1 MEKNTNFNTL
11 SSCTEEA
18 NEIYQKYVHFC
29 DECPKAHDFTCSGA
43 DSLRCDKE
51 KSKLVDGFFKLYD
64 RRIICV
70 VMNEGVLRSA
80 INTEH
85 STFENLDIEGFIKKY
100 YTNHKRYE
108 GDEFRFLRCNEANR
122 LRQETRGYR

>member
-1 MEKNTNFNTL
+1 MENKYIREYNNVPA
-11 SSCTEEA
+11 EA
-18 NEIYQKYVHFC
+18 AETYEKYVHFC
-29 DECPKAHDFTCSGA
+29 DECPKAYDFTCSGA

-51 KSKLVDGFFKLYD
+51 KSKLLDGFFKLYD

-70 VMNEGVLRSA
+70 VMNEGVLRSV

-85 STFENLDIEGFIKKY
+85 STFENLDIEGFIKEY

-122 LRQETRGYR
+122 LIQETRGYR

>member
-1 MEKNTNFNTL
+1 MENKYIREYNNVPA
-11 SSCTEEA
+11 EA
-18 NEIYQKYVHFC
+18 AKTYEKYVHFC

-51 KSKLVDGFFKLYD
+51 KSKLLDGFFKLYD

-85 STFENLDIEGFIKKY
+85 STFENLDIEGFIKEY

-108 GDEFRFLRCNEANR
+108 GDEFRFLRCNEANH
-122 LRQETRGYR
+122 LIQETRGYR

>member
-1 MEKNTNFNTL
+1 MENKYIREYNNA
-11 SSCTEEA
+11 SAEA
-18 NEIYQKYVHFC
+18 AEAYEKYVHFC
-29 DECPKAHDFTCSGA
+29 DECPKAYDFTCSGA

-51 KSKLVDGFFKLYD
+51 KSKLLDGFFKLYD

-80 INTEH
+80 INTEY
-85 STFENLDIEGFIKKY
+85 STFENLDIEGFIKEY

-122 LRQETRGYR
+122 LIQETRGYR

>member
-1 MEKNTNFNTL
+1 MKNKYIREYNNV
-11 SSCTEEA
+11 SAEA
-18 NEIYQKYVHFC
+18 AKAYEKYVHFC
-29 DECPKAHDFTCSGA
+29 DECPKAYDFTCSGA

-51 KSKLVDGFFKLYD
+51 KSKLLDGFFKLYD

-70 VMNEGVLRSA
+70 VMNEGVLRSV

-85 STFENLDIEGFIKKY
+85 STFENLDIEGFIKEY

-122 LRQETRGYR
+122 LIQETRGYR